1 MIIKSAKD
9 ELVLIYNSDT
19 QVGKSTYD
27 NAMET
32 DLKLKDIDLSK
43 RQITPTQWLEIASA
57 LDKHISELIDK
68 ERDGYEHLF
77 SEEHDYDEMGWVQLL
92 EHHPK
97 LLVNPIAMH
106 GSKIRLIYS
115 PSEILNI

>member
-19 QVGKSTYD
+19 QVGDSTYK
-27 NAMET
+27 NALDT
-32 DLKLKDIDLSK
+32 DLRLKDIDLSK
-43 RQITPTQWLEIASA
+43 RQITPTQWLEIATA
-57 LDKHISELIDK
+57 LDKHISELVDT

-77 SEEHDYDEMGWVQLL
+77 SEENDYDEMGWVQLL

-106 GSKIRLIYS
+106 GQKVKLIYS
-115 PSEILNI
+115 PSEILTI